1 MKEKKDLK
9 FPAKGV
15 IVIAAVIRG
24 RIRMWEYLDGKW
36 TGEAA
41 AKMYKGPLLKAMKKA
56 FPEHAAKKRAFW
68 KVLEA
73 NDPTGYKSGLAK
85 EAKAEVRIIT
95 NDLPKRSPD
104 LNVLDY
110 SLWAEINTRMRAQ
123 EKMFPKSKKE
133 SFDAFKAR
141 LRRTAPGLPESVVR
155 KAASDM
161 YKRVRMAVAAGG
173 GHIE

>member
-1 MKEKKDLK
+1 
-9 FPAKGV
+9 
-15 IVIAAVIRG
+15 
-24 RIRMWEYLDGKW
+24 
-36 TGEAA
+36 
-41 AKMYKGPLLKAMKKA
+41 MYKGPLLKAMKKA

-110 SLWAEINTRMRAQ
+110 SLWTEINTRMRAL

-141 LRRTAPGLPESVVR
+141 LRRTALGLPASVVR
-155 KAASDM
+155 KAVSGM
-161 YKRVRMAVAAGG
+161 YKRVRMAVVARG
-173 GHIE
+173 GHME